1 MTNALFTVPK
11 PANEPIYNY
20 GPGSKE
26 KKELKA
32 KLREL
37 KSKKLDIPLIIGG
50 REIRTGQRAECIIP
64 HEKGHIL
71 AEYHKAG
78 EKEVELA
85 VKESLLAWKE
95 WSVLPWE
102 ERASVFLKAAELLAG
117 PWRQTLNAAT
127 MLCQSKTINQAE
139 IDAACELIDFFRFNV
154 SYMTRIY
161 SEQPYSAK
169 GMWNRLDYR
178 ALEGFILAVTPFN
191 FTSIAGNLPGSP
203 AIMANTVIWKPA
215 STAVYSG
222 YFLMKLFKAAGLPD
236 GVINFLPGTG
246 SEIGPMIL
254 NNPELAGIH
263 FTGSTSTFQQMW
275 KSVGTNIKRYN
286 NYPRIVGETGG
297 KDFIFVHPSFNDV
310 DALVTG
316 IVRGAFEYQGQKCSA
331 ASRAYIPTSLWPAVK
346 EKLLDAVSTIQFGN
360 VEDFRNFGGAVIDQ
374 TAFDKIKGYIEYAK
388 KSSELTLLAGGTYD
402 DTEGFFISP
411 TVVKTD
417 NPKSRLMEEEI
428 FGPFI
433 TIYIYDDGKYEE
445 TLQLC
450 NETSPYALTGCIW
463 SLDRKA
469 IMKAYEIMRH
479 AAGNFYINDKPTAA
493 VVGAQPFGG
502 ARSSGTNDK
511 AGSLLNLQRWTSL
524 QTIKETFDPP
534 RDYQYPFMEEE

>member
-1 MTNALFTVPK
+1 MTNALFKVPE

-37 KSKKLDIPLIIGG
+37 KNRKLDIPLIIGG
-50 REIRTGQRAECIIP
+50 REIRTGNKAECIIP

-71 AEYHKAG
+71 AEYHKAT
-78 EKEVELA
+78 EKEVGLA

-117 PWRQTLNAAT
+117 SWRQTLNAAT
-127 MLCQSKTINQAE
+127 MLCQSKTVNQAE

-154 SYMTRIY
+154 FYMARIY

-254 NNPELAGIH
+254 NSPELAGIH

-275 KSVGTNIKRYN
+275 KSVGTNITRYN

-346 EKLLDAVSTIQFGN
+346 ETLLDAVSTIRFGN
-360 VEDFRNFGGAVIDQ
+360 VEDFRNFGAAVIDQ
-374 TAFDKIKGYIEYAK
+374 TAFDKIKDYIEYAK

-433 TIYIYDDGKYEE
+433 TIYIYDDGQYEE
-445 TLQLC
+445 TLRLC

-469 IMKAYEIMRH
+469 IMKAYKIMRY

-511 AGSLLNLQRWTSL
+511 AGSLLNLQRWTSV
-524 QTIKETFDPP
+524 QTIKETLDPP
-534 RDYQYPFMEEE
+534 RDYHYPFMDEE